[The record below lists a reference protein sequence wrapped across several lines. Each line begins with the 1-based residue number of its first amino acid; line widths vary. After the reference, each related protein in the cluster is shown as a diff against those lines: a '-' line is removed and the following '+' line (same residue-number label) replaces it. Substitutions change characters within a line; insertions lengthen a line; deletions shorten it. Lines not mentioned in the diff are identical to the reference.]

1 MDRQEIAKQDNIDRV
16 WDIIE
21 KVGIGMLTT
30 RFAGGLR
37 ARPLDARPDRAA
49 GIIWF
54 LTDARSA
61 KDDEIEKTHDV
72 GLIFIDAEDRAYL
85 SITGSAEI
93 FRNSTKATD
102 IWKATDN
109 AWWPGGPNDANLRLL
124 RLEPRTA
131 ELWDG
136 PASSAIEA
144 FEFARARVTGE
155 EPDLGQNRKVTVNM

>member
-1 MDRQEIAKQDNIDRV
+1 MAKQDNIDRV

-30 RFAGGLR
+30 RFAEGLR
-37 ARPLDARPDRAA
+37 ARPLDARPDRAT

-54 LTDARSA
+54 LTDAHSA
-61 KDDEIEKTHDV
+61 KDDEIAKTHGV

-85 SITGSAEI
+85 SITGSADI
-93 FRNSTKATD
+93 FRDSAKAAD
-102 IWKATDN
+102 KWKATDK
-109 AWWPGGPNDANLRLL
+109 AWWPDGPNDVNLRLL

-136 PASSAIEA
+136 PASSAVTA
-144 FEFARARVTGE
+144 FEFGKARVTGK